1 MYISVLRRMEMVW
14 KSQHKKAKRKKKE
27 EEERINTHTI
37 EQFW

>member
-1 MYISVLRRMEMVW
+1 MYTSILRTMEMVW

-27 EEERINTHTI
+27 KEERINTHTI